1 MNGRSAYLAFESDI
15 NFGDT
20 THGHS
25 RRGVESTEFLDKS
38 FGNGRVGFEIF
49 ELVWVL

>member
-1 MNGRSAYLAFESDI
+1 MNGKSAYLASESDI
-15 NFGDT
+15 NFGYT

-25 RRGVESTEFLDKS
+25 RRGVETTEFLDQS